1 MTKEIVKTNRY
12 SVTIIE
18 TDIVHIRFT
27 EAICIEVEDVKATF
41 DIYQELSAVQ
51 ERKILV
57 EFPDHTTITS
67 EAREYGQAAEIKA
80 DAEAFVIT
88 TLAQRILAR
97 FFKSFHKKAFPLK
110 IFMNKEEAMN
120 WLINYKK

>member
-18 TDIVHIRFT
+18 TDIVHIRFA
-27 EAICIEVEDVKATF
+27 EAICIEIEDVKATF
-41 DIYQELSAVQ
+41 DIYQELSEAQ
-51 ERKILV
+51 DRKIMV

-67 EAREYGQAAEIKA
+67 EAREHGQAAEINA

-97 FFKSFHKKAFPLK
+97 FFKTFHKKKHPFK
-110 IFMNKEEAMN
+110 IFMNKEEALT